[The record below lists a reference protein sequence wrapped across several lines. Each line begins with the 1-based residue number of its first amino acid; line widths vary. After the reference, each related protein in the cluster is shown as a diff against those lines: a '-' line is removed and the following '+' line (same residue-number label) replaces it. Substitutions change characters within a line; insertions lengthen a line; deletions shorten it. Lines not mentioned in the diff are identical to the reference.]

1 VGFVSI
7 RGWTEGLGLWIFD
20 FTGPWWVV
28 ICPTLMSLT
37 QAILQYCN
45 LTHGLH
51 LNSRGKTRLTH
62 LMAESICGGHVPSM
76 NSSIPV
82 ITHTR
87 ASPFCRLRSRA
98 HRCLIYIECSN
109 LSYKCHGKIVVSL
122 NSLNIFHQNIRGLK
136 NKSDELIN

>member
-1 VGFVSI
+1 MYLQLDRALMRYDMPHINVI
-7 RGWTEGLGLWIFD
+7 D
-20 FTGPWWVV
+20 TGTTVREEY
-28 ICPTLMSLT
+28 T
-37 QAILQYCN
+37 
-45 LTHGLH
+45 THGLH